1 MSKRFNYTGLVYIFL
16 TGFFV
21 FWCLGVTAQLPL
33 VKVSVDKDNILIGQ
47 QINYR
52 VESSMADNTFRLS
65 WFSVPDSFS
74 TFVIVSKD
82 KIDTSVSNG
91 NITFSQQF
99 ILTNF
104 DSGRQVIPSLGI
116 VASDLDSDSS
126 FTIFTDTIPINVSY
140 SPLDSIEPF
149 HDIKPI
155 IEVKNS
161 WPWWAWALIGFGIIL
176 LIVVIILIVKR
187 LRKKKNTTS
196 IFESKLSPYEEA
208 MKSLSDLEKEDLI
221 KEFHTALTDIFKRFL
236 SRVTNSYK
244 LHLTVDEILM
254 ELKEYNLHPEEISRF
269 ANCLRMGNAVKFAQY
284 VPPAYEN
291 SNCFSEV
298 KNVITSINNQ
308 INKTNESDI

>member
-1 MSKRFNYTGLVYIFL
+1 
-16 TGFFV
+16 V
-21 FWCLGVTAQLPL
+21 FYCQCVIAQLPS
-33 VKVSVDKDNILIGQ
+33 VKVLVDKDNILIGQ
-47 QINYR
+47 QIHYR
-52 VESSMADNTFRLS
+52 VESSMADNTFRLN
-65 WFSVPDSFS
+65 WFSIPDSFG

-82 KIDTSVSNG
+82 KIDTSISNG
-91 NITFSQQF
+91 NITFSQQL

-104 DSGRQVIPSLGI
+104 DSGRQVIPALGI
-116 VASDLDSDSS
+116 IASDLNSDSS

-161 WPWWAWALIGFGIIL
+161 WPWWAWALIGLGVIL
-176 LIVVIILIVKR
+176 LAAIIILITKR
-187 LRKKKNTTS
+187 LRKKKDTYS
-196 IFESKLSPYEEA
+196 IFESKLSPYDEA
-208 MKSLSDLEKEDLI
+208 MKSLTDLEKEDLVNKFKI
-221 KEFHTALTDIFKRFL
+221 KEFHTALTDIFKRYL
-236 SRVTNSYK
+236 SRVTDSYK

-254 ELKEYNLHPEEISRF
+254 ELKEYNLLQEEISHF

-298 KNVITSINNQ
+298 KNVITLINNQ
-308 INKTNESDI
+308 VNKKTESDI

>member
-1 MSKRFNYTGLVYIFL
+1 MFYYQCVP
-16 TGFFV
+16 
-21 FWCLGVTAQLPL
+21 AQLPS

-52 VESSMADNTFRLS
+52 VESSMTDNTFRLN
-65 WFSVPDSFS
+65 WFSVPDSFG

-82 KIDTSVSNG
+82 KIDTSISNG
-91 NITFSQQF
+91 NITFSQQL

-126 FTIFTDTIPINVSY
+126 FTIFTDTIPIDVSY

-155 IEVKNS
+155 IEVKDS
-161 WPWWAWALIGFGIIL
+161 WPWWAWALIGLGIIL
-176 LIVVIILIVKR
+176 LIAAIILILKL
-187 LRKKKNTTS
+187 LRKKKNTGS
-196 IFESKLSPYEEA
+196 IFESTLSPYEEA
-208 MKSLSDLEKEDLI
+208 IKSLSDLEKEDLVNKFKI
-221 KEFHTALTDIFKRFL
+221 KEFHTALTDILKRYL
-236 SRVTNSYK
+236 SRVADSYK

-254 ELKEYNLHPEEISRF
+254 ELKEYNLLPEEISRF

-284 VPPAYEN
+284 LPPAYEN
-291 SNCFSEV
+291 SNCLSEV
-298 KNVITSINNQ
+298 KNIITSIHSQ
-308 INKTNESDI
+308 INKKTESDL